1 MDVVVV
7 EGPLS
12 YAENKTVVDR
22 AVAARP
28 LFADRLDDRARTI
41 LAFLVLPGAGV
52 SVDEV
57 GGTY

>member
-1 MDVVVV
+1 M